1 MVRND
6 RVFKISPNDNVAILL
21 EPIKKGEYVNSGNAL
36 ICVREDI
43 DVRHKI
49 SIEGIKVGENVIKYG
64 MPIGHASRDIVP
76 GEFVH
81 THNVKTNLD
90 GLVDYS
96 YSPKF
101 NAHTQI
107 SGVETFWGYIR
118 ENGEI
123 GTRNEIWII
132 NTTGCVN
139 KTAETLARLAMQK
152 FAGKT
157 GGIYSFAHPYGCSQ
171 LGNDHLCTQR
181 ILADLVKHPNAAGV
195 LVLSLGC
202 ENNNLEEFKEVI
214 GDQYQNRVKFMVA
227 QDVSDEIET
236 GLDLIEQLVEYS
248 QCFKR
253 ERISVSKLKVGLKCG
268 ASDGFSGIT
277 ANPLVGVFS
286 DKLIANGGTVLLS
299 EVPEMFGAEKILMER
314 CADGEVFEKTVKLI
328 NDFKKYFLKYNQKIY
343 ENPSPGN
350 KKSGISTL
358 EEKSLGCVQKGGTSV
373 IVDVLRYGDRATKTG
388 LNLLEASGNDIIT
401 QTALTAAGAHVI
413 LFTTGNGN
421 PLGAPVPTVKISS
434 NTDLAIRKKEWVDF
448 NAGQLLEGKSME
460 HLTKELFSYILDLAS
475 GEIQTKN
482 EENGYREIS
491 IFKDGV
497 IL

>member
-1 MVRND
+1 MVGNE
-6 RVFKISPNDNVAILL
+6 RVFRISPNDNVAILL
-21 EPIKKGEYVNSGNAL
+21 EPLKKGEYVKSWNTL

-49 SIEGIKVGENVIKYG
+49 AIKGIKAGENVIKYG
-64 MPIGHASRDIVP
+64 LPIGHASSDIAP

-81 THNVKTNLD
+81 THNVNTNLD
-90 GLVDYS
+90 DLVDYS
-96 YSPKF
+96 YNPKF
-101 NAHTQI
+101 KSHTQI
-107 SGVETFWGYIR
+107 TRNETFWGYIR
-118 ENGEI
+118 ENQEVGI
-123 GTRNEIWII
+123 RNEIWII

-139 KTAETLARLAMQK
+139 KTAETLARLATQK

-157 GGIYSFAHPYGCSQ
+157 DGIYSFAHPYGCSQ
-171 LGNDHLCTQR
+171 LGNDHLCTQK
-181 ILADLVKHPNAAGV
+181 ILADLVKHPNAVGV

-202 ENNNLEEFKEVI
+202 ENNNLEEFKKVI
-214 GDQYQNRVKFMVA
+214 GDQYESRVKFLVT
-227 QDVSDEIET
+227 QDVNDEIET
-236 GLDLIEQLVEYS
+236 GLDHIGQLVEYS
-248 QCFKR
+248 RSFKR
-253 ERISVSKLKVGLKCG
+253 ERISVSRLKVGLKCG

-277 ANPLVGVFS
+277 ANPLVGSFS
-286 DKLIANGGTVLLS
+286 DKLIANGGTMLLS
-299 EVPEMFGAEKILMER
+299 EVPEMFGAEQILMER

-328 NDFKKYFLKYNQKIY
+328 NDFKGYFLKYNQKIY

-373 IVDVLRYGDRATKTG
+373 VADVLRYGDRATKTG
-388 LNLLEASGNDIIT
+388 LNLLEASGNDIVT

-434 NTDLAIRKKEWVDF
+434 NTDLATRKKEWIDF

-460 HLTKELFSYILDLAS
+460 HLAQELFNYVLDLVS
-475 GEIQTKN
+475 GKIMTKN
-482 EENGYREIS
+482 EKNGYREIS

-497 IL
+497 TL